1 MSTARAHPNIA
12 LIKYWG
18 KADDELMLPAAPSV
32 SLTLDIFPTTT
43 TARLA
48 PTSHRDRLILNGQEA
63 SEKALAR
70 VERVLDVIRDQAGR
84 SEKLL
89 VISDNEAPTGAGMA
103 SSASGFAALAL
114 AAATEYGMDV
124 NTAQLS
130 RLARR
135 GSGSAARSVI
145 SGVALWHAG
154 TDEESFAEEI
164 SAPPLAMVS
173 VVLNTAH
180 KKITSREA
188 MVTTRATSPYYC
200 GWVESTRDMA
210 AQMVDACKAGDMQRI
225 GELTELSA
233 LRMHALIMSSEP
245 PIHYLTSASW
255 RVFELARTLRG
266 VGLDVYATADA
277 GPNVVLL
284 TRPELAAEVA
294 RHAEALGK
302 VSIAHAGNGAY
313 LVEEPESHR
322 EVL

>member
-1 MSTARAHPNIA
+1 
-12 LIKYWG
+12 
-18 KADDELMLPAAPSV
+18 
-32 SLTLDIFPTTT
+32 
-43 TARLA
+43 
-48 PTSHRDRLILNGQEA
+48 
-63 SEKALAR
+63 
-70 VERVLDVIRDQAGR
+70 
-84 SEKLL
+84 
-89 VISDNEAPTGAGMA
+89 
-103 SSASGFAALAL
+103 
-114 AAATEYGMDV
+114 
-124 NTAQLS
+124 
-130 RLARR
+130 
-135 GSGSAARSVI
+135 
-145 SGVALWHAG
+145 
-154 TDEESFAEEI
+154 
-164 SAPPLAMVS
+164 
-173 VVLNTAH
+173 
-180 KKITSREA
+180 
-188 MVTTRATSPYYC
+188 
-200 GWVESTRDMA
+200 
-210 AQMVDACKAGDMQRI
+210 MQRI